1 MMYLAQK
8 LFRQPVSAQS
18 DRLVTWAQFNRETL
32 QNRSFTFWQWFNGV
46 MDCTR
51 SKHVIQHW
59 NDRAII
65 GFIGKNESQEK
76 LLQKPN
82 GTFLL
87 RFSDSE
93 IGGITIA
100 WVYETESGVR
110 QVWNLQP
117 HTPKDL
123 TIRSLADRVRD
134 LEHLHYVVTYDDRMV
149 SKDEIFGKYYSK
161 TQQLPETPNDGYV
174 KAQIQVTI
182 PKISNMSLNDNMSN
196 ISGDHINSPNTPG
209 GGSVNSGGGNV
220 GGNVGGSPFRM
231 GDAGGN
237 SLVQAAQAAAMAAA
251 QAAGSHMSPGVG
263 VEQMASPHSST
274 EKITRKICIFNFV

>member
-1 MMYLAQK
+1 
-8 LFRQPVSAQS
+8 
-18 DRLVTWAQFNRETL
+18 
-32 QNRSFTFWQWFNGV
+32 
-46 MDCTR
+46 MDCCR

-100 WVYETESGVR
+100 WVYETDAGIR

-117 HTPKDL
+117 HTPKDM

-134 LEHLHYVVTYDDRMV
+134 LEHLHYVVTYDDRIV
-149 SKDEIFGKYYSK
+149 TKDEVFAKYYSK
-161 TQQLPETPNDGYV
+161 TQQLPDTPSDGYV
-174 KAQIQVTI
+174 KAQIQVCI
-182 PKISNMSLNDNMSN
+182 PKINNMSLNDTMSN

-209 GGSVNSGGGNV
+209 GVSVGSGGGGV
-220 GGNVGGSPFRM
+220 GNSGVGSPFRM
-231 GDAGGN
+231 GDGN
-237 SLVQAAQAAAMAAA
+237 GSSLVQAAQAAAMAAA
-251 QAAGSHMSPGVG
+251 QAAGNHISPGVAH
-263 VEQMASPHSST
+263 EQMASPHSST
-274 EKITRKICIFNFV
+274 GNMKKKMIFAKKNKNFFGVFNFFQDIVNFSDFQRI

>member
-1 MMYLAQK
+1 
-8 LFRQPVSAQS
+8 
-18 DRLVTWAQFNRETL
+18 
-32 QNRSFTFWQWFNGV
+32 

-100 WVYETESGVR
+100 WVYETDAGIR

-134 LEHLHYVVTYDDRMV
+134 LEHLHYVVTYDDRIV
-149 SKDEIFGKYYSK
+149 SKEEIFGKYYSK

-182 PKISNMSLNDNMSN
+182 PKISNMSLNDTMSN
-196 ISGDHINSPNTPG
+196 VSGDHINSPNTPG
-209 GGSVNSGGGNV
+209 GGSVNSGNNV
-220 GGNVGGSPFRM
+220 NNSSPYRI
-231 GDAGGN
+231 GEGN

-251 QAAGSHMSPGVG
+251 AQAAG
-263 VEQMASPHSST
+263 EQMASPHSST
-274 EKITRKICIFNFV
+274 EKMIQ